1 MFSQDSRAVHAGRD
15 GLTQLGVHAVPI
27 DLSTTAPLPSVHD
40 GGLAYEHMANGGPHA
55 EGQSTVY
62 QRLWNP
68 TVARFEAGLAVLEE
82 TPEAVAFAT
91 GMAALSAVL
100 LAVVAAGKKHVV
112 AVRPL
117 YGGSDYLLSS
127 GVLGN
132 EVTFT
137 TPGGVRAAL
146 RPDTGLVILETP
158 ANPTLELV
166 DIAEVAAAADGVP
179 LLVDNTFASPVLQ
192 QPFRHGAAMVL
203 HSATKF
209 LGGHGDA
216 MGGVV
221 ATASEWAVRLRQI
234 RAVTG
239 GILTPWPAYLLHRGL
254 ATLPVRVRAQQ
265 ASAEKVAVALAGHG
279 LVKRVYY
286 PGLAECDPGGL
297 IGTQMS
303 GTRVAAGLRARQR
316 RACGADPGRRRH
328 GHARSLPRRHRH
340 PHPAPRRA
348 YAPAGRSRGQ
358 ARCEPAAGLSR
369 AGGPGRHHRR
379 SRPGH
384 SRPPGSPA
392 APGRVQGSQP
402 GASAIGRRIDE
413 NEPWVLRAST
423 NVCQSPEEP
432 TRPRKSS
439 RFRHLQNCFLK
450 LISKTMDKRD
460 WSG

>member
-1 MFSQDSRAVHAGRD
+1 MLSQDSLAVHAGRN
-15 GLTQLGVHAVPI
+15 GLTELGVHAVPI

-40 GGLAYEHMANGGPHA
+40 GGLAYEHMATGGTHQ

-68 TVARFEAGLAVLEE
+68 TVARFEEGVAVLED

-100 LAVVAAGKKHVV
+100 LAVVATGKKHVV

-117 YGGSDYLLSS
+117 YGGSDYLLAS

-132 EVTFT
+132 DVTFT
-137 TPGGVRAAL
+137 TPEGVHAAL

-158 ANPTLELV
+158 ANPSLELV
-166 DIAEVAAAADGVP
+166 DIARVAAAADGVP

-221 ATASEWAVRLRQI
+221 AAAPEWTTRLRQI

-265 ASAEKVAVALAGHG
+265 ASAQKVAVALAGHG
-279 LVKRVYY
+279 LVRRVFY
-286 PGLAECDPGGL
+286 PGLPECDPQGL
-297 IGTQMS
+297 IGTQMA
-303 GTRVAAGLRARQR
+303 GPGIADGLRGGQR
-316 RACGADPGRRRH
+316 RARRTDSGCGRNDHPCGLA
-328 GHARSLPRRHRH
+328 RRHRH
-340 PHPAPRRA
+340 ADPASGRADPPAGCRRCQAARQPAARVSGPGGPRRRRGRPRA
-348 YAPAGRSRGQ
+348 GHRSYALTPSAGGAQPPAPAGRD
-358 ARCEPAAGLSR
+358 AR
-369 AGGPGRHHRR
+369 RR
-379 SRPGH
+379 
-384 SRPPGSPA
+384 
-392 APGRVQGSQP
+392 
-402 GASAIGRRIDE
+402 
-413 NEPWVLRAST
+413 
-423 NVCQSPEEP
+423 
-432 TRPRKSS
+432 
-439 RFRHLQNCFLK
+439 
-450 LISKTMDKRD
+450 
-460 WSG
+460 

>member
-1 MFSQDSRAVHAGRD
+1 MISHDTLAVHAGRN
-15 GLTQLGVHAVPI
+15 GLTALGVHAVPI
-27 DLSTTAPLPSVHD
+27 DLSTTAPLSSVHD
-40 GGLAYEHMANGGPHA
+40 GGLAYEHMAAGGTHL

-68 TVARFEAGLAVLEE
+68 TVARFEEGVAVLED

-100 LAVVAAGKKHVV
+100 LAVVATGRKHVV

-117 YGGSDYLLSS
+117 YGGSDHLLAS

-137 TPGGVRAAL
+137 TPEGVHGAL
-146 RPDTGLVILETP
+146 RPDTGLVVLETP
-158 ANPTLELV
+158 ANPSLELV
-166 DIAEVAAAADGVP
+166 DIARVAAAADGVP

-221 ATASEWAVRLRQI
+221 AAAPEWTGRLRRI

-265 ASAEKVAVALAGHG
+265 AGAQKVAAALAEHG
-279 LVKRVYY
+279 LVQRVYY
-286 PGLAECDPGGL
+286 PGLPECDPQGL

-303 GTRVAAGLRARQR
+303 GPGSLMAFELAGAEHAERIPSAVKWITHAVSLGGIDTLIQHPAGLTHRPVAADARPHASLLRMSVGLEDPSDIV
-316 RACGADPGRRRH
+316 AD
-328 GHARSLPRRHRH
+328 LV
-340 PHPAPRRA
+340 
-348 YAPAGRSRGQ
+348 Q
-358 ARCEPAAGLSR
+358 AIEA
-369 AGGPGRHHRR
+369 
-379 SRPGH
+379 
-384 SRPPGSPA
+384 
-392 APGRVQGSQP
+392 
-402 GASAIGRRIDE
+402 
-413 NEPWVLRAST
+413 
-423 NVCQSPEEP
+423 
-432 TRPRKSS
+432 TR
-439 RFRHLQNCFLK
+439 
-450 LISKTMDKRD
+450 
-460 WSG
+460 

>member
-1 MFSQDSRAVHAGRD
+1 MLSQDSLAVHAGRN
-15 GLTQLGVHAVPI
+15 GLTELGVHAVPI

-40 GGLAYEHMANGGPHA
+40 GGLAYEHMATGGSHV

-68 TVARFEAGLAVLEE
+68 TVARFEEGVAVLEG
-82 TPEAVAFAT
+82 TPESVAFAT

-117 YGGSDYLLSS
+117 YGGSDYLL
-127 GVLGN
+127 GLRRPWQRGHLHDA
-132 EVTFT
+132 
-137 TPGGVRAAL
+137 GGRRAAL

-166 DIAEVAAAADGVP
+166 DIARVAAAADGVP

-192 QPFRHGAAMVL
+192 QPFKHGAAMVL

-221 ATASEWAVRLRQI
+221 AAGSEWAVRLRQI

-286 PGLAECDPGGL
+286 PGLAECDPQGL
-297 IGTQMS
+297 VGTQMS
-303 GTRVAAGLRARQR
+303 GPGSLMAFELASAEHAERIPAAVGMITHAVSLGGIDTLIQHPAGLTHRPVEAAAKPHANLLRISV
-316 RACGADPGRRRH
+316 GLEDPADIV
-328 GHARSLPRRHRH
+328 ADLV
-340 PHPAPRRA
+340 
-348 YAPAGRSRGQ
+348 Q
-358 ARCEPAAGLSR
+358 AIEAT
-369 AGGPGRHHRR
+369 
-379 SRPGH
+379 
-384 SRPPGSPA
+384 
-392 APGRVQGSQP
+392 Q
-402 GASAIGRRIDE
+402 
-413 NEPWVLRAST
+413 
-423 NVCQSPEEP
+423 
-432 TRPRKSS
+432 
-439 RFRHLQNCFLK
+439 
-450 LISKTMDKRD
+450 
-460 WSG
+460 